1 MSQKDLFFIRK
12 SQIIQ
17 KELINNIN
25 NRMAYHR
32 FNDFNPNMNIEM
44 MLGSGKKR
52 GRVREG
58 GDGGEQSKRQSK

>member
-1 MSQKDLFFIRK
+1 MSQIVLFFITK

-32 FNDFNPNMNIEM
+32 FNDSNSDMNIEM
-44 MLGSGKKR
+44 MLSSEK
-52 GRVREG
+52 
-58 GDGGEQSKRQSK
+58 